1 MDFGKAFTF
10 PFDDQDWLKKLGI
23 AALILIIPI
32 LGTIVVAGW
41 MLELMRRV
49 INRDPQPLPDWSDFG
64 GYVMKGLQ
72 VLVVG
77 LVYSL
82 PMILVSACQQAITL
96 GLTDQT
102 SSDETMAM
110 AVAGIAVCMGCFSL
124 IYGLFLG
131 VVLPAALGQLA
142 TTGQIGAAFRIGEI
156 IGLVRTAPGA
166 YIMVLLGTIVASIV
180 GSLGVILC
188 VVGMLFTYAYAM
200 AVQGHLYGQA
210 YNVATQGRGG
220 AAVY

>member
-10 PFDDQDWLKKLGI
+10 PFEDQDWLKKLGI

-49 INRDPQPLPDWSDFG
+49 INRDPQPLPDWNDFG

-72 VLVVG
+72 ALVVG

-82 PMILVSACQQAITL
+82 PMILVSACQQVITM
-96 GLTDQT
+96 GLANQNSGD
-102 SSDETMAM
+102 DAAAM
-110 AVAGIAVCMGCFSL
+110 AGAGIAVCLGCFSL

-131 VVLPAALGQLA
+131 VVLPAAFGQLA
-142 TTGQIGAAFRIGEI
+142 ATGQIGSAFRIGEVF
-156 IGLVRTAPGA
+156 GLVRAAPGA
-166 YIMVLLGTIVASIV
+166 YIMVLLGTILAGII
-180 GSLGVILC
+180 GSLGLILC
-188 VVGMLFTYAYAM
+188 IVGALATYAYAM